1 MNRKTI
7 VVAAAAG
14 ALMVSAGT
22 AWALGGNSDPATT
35 GASSTGVTSTS
46 TPTSSS
52 ERTST
57 TSESPTTSGT
67 AGVPATRLTADEA
80 ARLVKSRLGGG
91 VVHEV
96 EREVEHGR
104 VEWKVEITKDGVTYD
119 IRVDSL
125 SGAVTRV
132 DTDDRDDSTRGADDR
147 IDDRI
152 DDHGGDRDDRDGDN
166 SGPGSDNSG
175 SGRSGGD
182 DDRSGHGGG
191 DDGGGHGGDDDR

>member
-1 MNRKTI
+1 
-7 VVAAAAG
+7 
-14 ALMVSAGT
+14 
-22 AWALGGNSDPATT
+22 
-35 GASSTGVTSTS
+35 
-46 TPTSSS
+46 
-52 ERTST
+52 
-57 TSESPTTSGT
+57 
-67 AGVPATRLTADEA
+67 
-80 ARLVKSRLGGG
+80 
-91 VVHEV
+91 VHEV

-132 DTDDRDDSTRGADDR
+132 DTDDRDDRTRGDDR

-182 DDRSGHGGG
+182 DDSGGDRSGHGG
-191 DDGGGHGGDDDR
+191 DDKGGDDDR